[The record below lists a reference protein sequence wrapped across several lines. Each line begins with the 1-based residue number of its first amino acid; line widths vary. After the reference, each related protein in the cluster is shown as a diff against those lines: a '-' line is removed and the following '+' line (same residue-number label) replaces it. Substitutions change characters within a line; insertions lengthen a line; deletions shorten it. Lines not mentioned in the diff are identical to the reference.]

1 MRPLPNAIPARLH
14 QLRPSALQAA
24 RPAGVE
30 PEKPATGTSDS
41 ALPGPL
47 RPRPK
52 LNSASSALQPRVQI
66 KLGDGTKI
74 PLNDALKLLS
84 AAGKP
89 GAPAAGAAAPGRIS
103 AAAVLQSAKP
113 TSLLASGGAGATVL
127 PQARPSVAM
136 PQPSAPQGGFPAQAA
151 PASSPQDEPVLAMP
165 WMGHPPPQA
174 APTMAF
180 HPGFQTPPQ
189 PAHPLHPPQNQPF
202 TGFASLFPGGPQP
215 AFAPVLQQAP
225 HGLQGAPGN
234 SPWPPAE
241 HAVPQNQP
249 FTGFASLFPGGPQP
263 AFAPVLQQAP
273 HGLQGAPG
281 NSPWPP
287 AEHAVGLAS
296 MLPGATTAGPAP
308 SQAVHEA
315 PQIWNPA
322 NPPTPHVDPF
332 EDKRLSSNAVPPTA
346 KFQHNVALFA
356 EYDGEHLQGNKT
368 WATSV
373 TYLNAE
379 QRQQF
384 KLTVKD
390 GKIFDAEGKPFD
402 TRNGKTACFGGG
414 AGKAIFVMDHDGN
427 LYASNYHA
435 PGKFHHS
442 SFLAGQPVAGAGEI
456 TVHNG
461 EIQSLTRNS
470 GHYRPSA
477 AQLEQV
483 AHNLSSQGLSNFVV
497 DQKIQ

>member
-1 MRPLPNAIPARLH
+1 MRPLPNAIPARLS
-14 QLRPSALQAA
+14 QVRPSALQAA
-24 RPAGVE
+24 KLAAAQA
-30 PEKPATGTSDS
+30 EKPAVGTSES
-41 ALPGPL
+41 PL
-47 RPRPK
+47 AGLLKPRPK
-52 LNSASSALQPRVQI
+52 LDSASSSLPPRVQI
-66 KLGDGTKI
+66 KLSNGSKI
-74 PLNDALKLLS
+74 SLNDALKLLAT
-84 AAGKP
+84 AAKP
-89 GAPAAGAAAPGRIS
+89 GAPAAAGAAPGRIS
-103 AAAVLQSAKP
+103 AAAVMQSAKP
-113 TSLLASGGAGATVL
+113 TSLLTSGGAAATVL
-127 PQARPSVAM
+127 PQARPPLPMPMPM
-136 PQPSAPQGGFPAQAA
+136 PQPNALHAGLQTQAA
-151 PASSPQDEPVLAMP
+151 PPPQAPPEEPVLAMP
-165 WMGHPPPQA
+165 WMGHPQQPQA
-174 APTMAF
+174 APPMAF
-180 HPGFQTPPQ
+180 HPGFQAPPQ
-189 PAHPLHPPQNQPF
+189 TAHQPHPAHQPQNPPF

-215 AFAPVLQQAP
+215 AFAPVLQQP
-225 HGLQGAPGN
+225 QHGLQA
-234 SPWPPAE
+234 
-241 HAVPQNQP
+241 
-249 FTGFASLFPGGPQP
+249 
-263 AFAPVLQQAP
+263 
-273 HGLQGAPG
+273 APG

-322 NPPTPHVDPF
+322 GPPTPHVDPF
-332 EDKRLSSNAVPPTA
+332 GDKRLSSSAVPPTA

-356 EYDGEHLQGNKT
+356 EYAGEHLQGNKT

-379 QRQQF
+379 QRQQY

-483 AHNLSSQGLSNFVV
+483 AHSLSSQGLSNFVL

>member
-1 MRPLPNAIPARLH
+1 MRPLPNAIATRLT
-14 QLRPSALQAA
+14 QVRPSALQAA
-24 RPAGVE
+24 QLAAVK
-30 PEKPATGTSDS
+30 PEKPSTGTSES
-41 ALPGPL
+41 PLPGPL

-52 LNSASSALQPRVQI
+52 LETASSLQPRIQI
-66 KLGDGTKI
+66 KLSSGAKI
-74 PLNDALKLLS
+74 SLNDAMKLLS
-84 AAGKP
+84 AAQKP
-89 GAPAAGAAAPGRIS
+89 SIAAPAGPAPGRIS
-103 AAAVLQSAKP
+103 AASILQSMKP
-113 TSLLASGGAGATVL
+113 TSQLPDGGADATVL
-127 PQARPSVAM
+127 PQAR

-151 PASSPQDEPVLAMP
+151 PAPLPPQEEPMLAMP

-189 PAHPLHPPQNQPF
+189 PAHPLHPPP
-202 TGFASLFPGGPQP
+202 
-215 AFAPVLQQAP
+215 
-225 HGLQGAPGN
+225 
-234 SPWPPAE
+234 
-241 HAVPQNQP
+241 NQP

-315 PQIWNPA
+315 PQVWNPA

-332 EDKRLSSNAVPPTA
+332 EDKRLSSPAVPPTA